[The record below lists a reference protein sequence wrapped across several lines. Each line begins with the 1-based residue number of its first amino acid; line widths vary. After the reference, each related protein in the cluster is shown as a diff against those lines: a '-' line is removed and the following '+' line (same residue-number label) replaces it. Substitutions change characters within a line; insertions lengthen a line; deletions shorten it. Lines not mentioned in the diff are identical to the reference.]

1 MIDSKYIEDFVC
13 LEKRL
18 IIECAQDN
26 TQSHLS
32 QHEGGLDF
40 YLESRKFRILRFC
53 NSEILG
59 NLEGVLRVIKE
70 ALESSEDFA
79 NAKSKSTHAKAPP
92 ARRVLTDEQKRIV
105 DLSKSMN
112 KNEILAIQACA
123 GSGKTSTLEEI
134 ALANPKQRF
143 LYLAFNKSIATEA
156 GEKFPKNVEAKTI
169 HSLAFNYAKMRLGS
183 FAPQSKISIFD
194 LEKLIEFDFDE
205 SYGFAYGLKI
215 FENFLRSDKT
225 FDSDLSGYKPS
236 STPPP

>member
-1 MIDSKYIEDFVC
+1 M
-13 LEKRL
+13 
-18 IIECAQDN
+18 
-26 TQSHLS
+26 
-32 QHEGGLDF
+32 
-40 YLESRKFRILRFC
+40 
-53 NSEILG
+53 G

-79 NAKSKSTHAKAPP
+79 NAKSTHAKAHSQWRGKERKPLP
-92 ARRVLTDEQKRIV
+92 LRDVFGVGYIPRGEGELKSSQSAIKAKKNVLIKNRRNATPKQHSKTKRVLTDEQKRIV
-105 DLSKSMN
+105 DLSKSMD

-134 ALANPKQRF
+134 ALENPKQRF
-143 LYLAFNKSIATEA
+143 LYLAFNKSIVTEV

-205 SYGFAYGLKI
+205 SYDFAYGLKI
-215 FENFLRSDKT
+215 FENFLISDKT
-225 FDSDLSGYKPS
+225 LDSDLSGYKTS
-236 STPPP
+236 SPPP